1 MIMHENVS
9 GTDWVRTYSDIGRNL
24 LQKET
29 GIVYGD
35 SVIDHVSTGYTYE
48 EVETGLEEEISDE
61 EAYRIITDEDF
72 RHDDIPEGELSP
84 KEALDIILNRIEG
97 GDEE

>member
-1 MIMHENVS
+1 MIVHENVS

-72 RHDDIPEGELSP
+72 RHGDISEGELSP
-84 KEALDIILNRIEG
+84 KEVLDIILNREAG

>member
-1 MIMHENVS
+1 MILQENVS
-9 GTDWVRTYSDIGRNL
+9 GTEWVRTYSDIGRNL

-35 SVIDHVSTGYTYE
+35 SVIDHISTGYTYE

-61 EAYRIITDEDF
+61 EAYSIITDEDF
-72 RHDDIPEGELSP
+72 HHGDIPEGELSP
-84 KEALDIILNRIEG
+84 KEALDIILNRTEG
-97 GDEE
+97 GVEE